1 LSRLAA
7 RFNDSIRGATANV
20 VAERVR
26 VETASLA
33 PDERL
38 VMHSLARLLAHID
51 LFSPDA
57 FYSEGITQLLQRREF
72 SQADPERIRKVVEAL
87 EENSILPQIARHALE
102 SDGVQVII
110 GAENET
116 DTLKDMSVIVARYG
130 VRGQLG
136 GLLGV
141 VAPTRMQYSRAIAVV
156 RYMTQMLND
165 LLADTYDTYDDSEPY
180 GRE

>member
-1 LSRLAA
+1 MWSPSECEA
-7 RFNDSIRGATANV
+7 
-20 VAERVR
+20 
-26 VETASLA
+26 ETASLA

-38 VMHSLARLLAHID
+38 VMDSLARLLAHID

-102 SDGVQVII
+102 SEGVQVII

-130 VRGQLG
+130 VRGTIWWPARRRRADAHAVQPRHRGRALHDADAQRPAGRYLG
-136 GLLGV
+136 NLGRGGDV
-141 VAPTRMQYSRAIAVV
+141 
-156 RYMTQMLND
+156 
-165 LLADTYDTYDDSEPY
+165 Y
-180 GRE
+180 GRQ